1 MHHQGLTLFAYLL
14 RLCAAGARLGG
25 SSPSASNHF
34 WAPTPTGP
42 TGGASAERV
51 TLEVLNRRI
60 RTNADMLLDFKVGA
74 WASKVLMGR
83 WLHVLRWLCH
93 P

>member
-1 MHHQGLTLFAYLL
+1 MYIHIHQQAATNCFAPKCTTLGHVYAL

-34 WAPTPTGP
+34 WAPTPAGP
-42 TGGASAERV
+42 TGGSSAERV

-60 RTNADMLLDFKVGA
+60 RTNADMLLDFKVRA
-74 WASKVLMGR
+74 
-83 WLHVLRWLCH
+83 
-93 P
+93 